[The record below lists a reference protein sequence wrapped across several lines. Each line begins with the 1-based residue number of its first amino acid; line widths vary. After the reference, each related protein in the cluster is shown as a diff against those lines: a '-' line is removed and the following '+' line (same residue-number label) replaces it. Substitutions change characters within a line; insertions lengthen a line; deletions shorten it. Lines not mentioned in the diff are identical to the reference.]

1 MFPYSEERRLIWIGS
16 LLGAA
21 ILATLLAPPFFGGS
35 HQVATQTR
43 AEQAAER

>member
-21 ILATLLAPPFFGGS
+21 ILATLLAPPFFSGG
-35 HQVATQTR
+35 HQVATETRSEQT
-43 AEQAAER
+43 ATP